1 MTDSQMDAP
10 ERIWAWYWN
19 GKTYSGQWHV
29 APTSILD
36 ANLYIL
42 ATPTALAADPAVKAL
57 VAEAEARGM
66 ERAWPTVRKVICSK
80 DWTDTD
86 GDVFCEVIENAIR
99 AEALL
104 VREGKTA

>member
-42 ATPTALAADPAVKAL
+42 ATPTVLAADPAVKAL
-57 VAEAEARGM
+57 VADAEARVMRIAAGLFPGGYD
-66 ERAWPTVRKVICSK
+66 ANFAK
-80 DWTDTD
+80 
-86 GDVFCEVIENAIR
+86 IEAAIR
-99 AEALL
+99 ET
-104 VREGKTA
+104 KP

>member
-10 ERIWAWYWN
+10 DRIWAWYWN

-42 ATPTALAADPAVKAL
+42 AAPTVLAADPAVKAL
-57 VAEAEARGM
+57 VAEAVAEELKRLGCQS
-66 ERAWPTVRKVICSK
+66 PDDVR
-80 DWTDTD
+80 
-86 GDVFCEVIENAIR
+86 
-99 AEALL
+99 
-104 VREGKTA
+104 